1 MKHWAWAA
9 CVLLG
14 AGLGVVSPVGA
25 EEVAAKAPPP
35 GARTVVDIKPDRIVL
50 MEIVQA
56 GKRLVAVGER
66 GFTLLS
72 DDGGQHWKAV
82 ATPVTRT
89 LTGVAFRDD
98 KVGVAVG
105 HGGKVVRTENGGDS
119 WSEVKV
125 TEIGAEAFLGV
136 ASLGGDHFVA
146 YGAFGNYFDSTDA
159 GKTWAK
165 RMVVGDD
172 FDRHISQVLSVD
184 DSLLMVAESGTI
196 TRSDDG
202 GATWETVDSPY
213 HGSYFGA
220 LRLKDGALLI
230 YGMRGNVYRS
240 TDAGETWTKI
250 PLNTTASLMDGVQL
264 ADGRV
269 LLVGNSGLL
278 AVSKD
283 DGQTLELHWSPD
295 GHGFASAV
303 EAGGKV
309 ILVGENGVSTLD
321 PSWLAEQKTAAGR

>member
-1 MKHWAWAA
+1 MKYWVMAA
-9 CVLLG
+9 CVWLG
-14 AGLGVVSPVGA
+14 AALGVVSPVRA
-25 EEVAAKAPPP
+25 DSSAAKLTPV
-35 GARTVVDIKPDRIVL
+35 GEHLVVEVKPDRIVL
-50 MEIVQA
+50 MEIQQS

-66 GFTLLS
+66 GFALLS

-82 ATPVTRT
+82 STPVTRT

-105 HGGKVVRTENGGDS
+105 HGGKMVRTENGGDS

-125 TEIGAEAFLGV
+125 SEIGVESFLGV
-136 ASLGGDHFVA
+136 TYLGGDHFIA
-146 YGAFGNYFDSTDA
+146 YGAFGNYFDSADA
-159 GKTWAK
+159 GRTWTK

-172 FDRHISQVLSVD
+172 FDRHISQVVRVD

-196 TRSDDG
+196 ARSEDDG
-202 GATWETVDSPY
+202 TTWETIDSPY
-213 HGSYFGA
+213 QGSFFGA

-240 TDAGETWTKI
+240 ADAGETWTKVPI
-250 PLNTTASLMDGVQL
+250 DTTSSLMGGVQF

-278 AVSKD
+278 AVSHD

-295 GHGFASAV
+295 GQGFSSAV
-303 EAGGKV
+303 EAAGNV
-309 ILVGENGVSTLD
+309 ILVGETGVTKLD
-321 PSWLAEQKTAAGR
+321 PAWLADRKSAAR